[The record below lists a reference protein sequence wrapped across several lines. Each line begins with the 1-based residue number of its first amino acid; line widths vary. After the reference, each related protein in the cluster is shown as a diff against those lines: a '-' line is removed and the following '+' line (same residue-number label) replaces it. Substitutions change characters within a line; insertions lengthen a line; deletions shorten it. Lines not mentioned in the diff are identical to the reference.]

1 MGILSKIRGWLKRPP
16 QKQAR
21 PRVGPGHRGVAA
33 GNLSRPDLEAYAE
46 RLAQGHEEVPAS
58 EVEDFLAGGYPL
70 IVNSTNV
77 SNVTYFPQEGKLLVQ
92 FLNGGKYMYSSISE
106 QEALSFA
113 NAQSK
118 GGWVWS
124 YLRVRGSRTAHRKP
138 FTKIG

>member
-46 RLAQGHEEVPAS
+46 RLAAGQVKVPEEEVTG
-58 EVEDFLAGGYPL
+58 FLYDEQPFF
-70 IVNSTNV
+70 VHSTNV
-77 SNVTYFPQEGKLLVQ
+77 VSLIYFPKTHQMLVE
-92 FLNGGKYMYSSISE
+92 FKDGRYMYDQVSE
-106 QEALSFA
+106 QEALYFV

-118 GGWVWS
+118 GGAVWDIF
-124 YLRVRGSRTAHRKP
+124 RVRGSRTAHRKP
-138 FTKIG
+138 YRRV